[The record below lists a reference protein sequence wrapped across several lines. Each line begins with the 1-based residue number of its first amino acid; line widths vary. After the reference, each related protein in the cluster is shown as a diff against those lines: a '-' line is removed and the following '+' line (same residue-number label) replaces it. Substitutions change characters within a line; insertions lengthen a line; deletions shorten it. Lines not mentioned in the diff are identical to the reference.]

1 MMDKVYQISMDL
13 QVIILDK
20 NNKLSFSGKV
30 LK

>member
-1 MMDKVYQISMDL
+1 MDKVYQNPMDL
-13 QVIILDK
+13 QVIILNK

>member
-1 MMDKVYQISMDL
+1 MDKVYQNSMDL

>member
-1 MMDKVYQISMDL
+1 MMDKVYQNSMDL